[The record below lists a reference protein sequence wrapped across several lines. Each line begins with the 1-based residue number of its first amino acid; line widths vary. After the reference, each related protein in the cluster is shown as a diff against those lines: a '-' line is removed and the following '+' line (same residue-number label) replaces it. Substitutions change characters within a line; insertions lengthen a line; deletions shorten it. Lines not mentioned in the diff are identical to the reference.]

1 MSRVLVTGAGGFIG
15 SRLAGLLA
23 GAGHEVTGP
32 RRAQVDLL
40 ADPAAA
46 VDAAAAPE
54 VLVHLAWV
62 TEHGAFWEAPE
73 NDAWVTASLALLRAF
88 ADAGGRRVVVAGT
101 CAEYDWTTGAERLAE
116 DAPIAPAT
124 AYGAAKARL
133 HEAASALCAQAGV
146 ELAWGRIFFP
156 YGPGEAP
163 GRLVASVARALLAG
177 EPARTTEGT
186 QVRDLIHVDDVA
198 GAFAALVDTPVGGA
212 INVGAG
218 VGVRIR
224 DVVEL
229 VADAAGRPDLLRIG
243 ALPARPGDPAAVV
256 ADATRL
262 TAEVGFRPVVGLAEG
277 IAGAVESWRVP

>member
-1 MSRVLVTGAGGFIG
+1 VSGVLVTGAGGFIG
-15 SRLAGLLA
+15 SRLTGLLA
-23 GAGHEVTGP
+23 AAGHEVVGV
-32 RRAQVDLL
+32 RREHADLL
-40 ADPAAA
+40 VDPTG
-46 VDAAAAPE
+46 VLPE
-54 VLVHLAWV
+54 VTPDVLVHLAWI

-73 NDAWVTASLALLRAF
+73 NEDWVAASLALLRAF
-88 ADAGGRRVVVAGT
+88 AERGGRRAVVAGT
-101 CAEYDWTTGAERLAE
+101 CAEYDWTTGAAQLTE
-116 DAPIAPAT
+116 DAPIVPAT

-133 HEAASALCAQAGV
+133 HEAASALCAEAGL

-177 EPARTTEGT
+177 EPAPTTDGM

-198 GAFAALVDTPVGGA
+198 GAFAALVDAPVVGA
-212 INVGAG
+212 VNVGTG

-229 VADAAGRPDLLRIG
+229 VAQAAGRPELLRVG